1 MACCRDPVTFHAEL
15 GAANFACGRVQMWE
29 QQRVLHRSCR
39 AQLAIRAERNTIA
52 ALAIATRLWILGPE
66 FAADVTIRCRCVA
79 RFRRRQHPARKRK
92 ARLVAGLNLST
103 ISAVEY
109 RVAIGPPDSCL
120 PPTGSCKTDF
130 TKTTAHS
137 CSKGVTIRYSR
148 WVQLRLKH
156 DV

>member
-29 QQRVLHRSCR
+29 QQRVLHRSCG

-92 ARLVAGLNLST
+92 ARLVAGLFAFPVPPGRARLT
-103 ISAVEY
+103 RAVGFGY
-109 RVAIGPPDSCL
+109 LPAAFRKASLIRSCQPGPP
-120 PPTGSCKTDF
+120 
-130 TKTTAHS
+130 A
-137 CSKGVTIRYSR
+137 
-148 WVQLRLKH
+148 
-156 DV
+156 